1 MVISKSSV
9 ALRRKCCG
17 LRNTRPGY
25 LLGHTYFSTMIRPRH
40 RHRSLAPLTAV
51 TLGTECCPS
60 PLLLLLIL
68 LAAIANL
75 VSAMDFQAGN
85 HVRAAAKAAD
95 LLSQRRG
102 QAPAGP
108 SAEERRRLN
117 EMKRKKEM
125 RERLGLESDGEASD
139 EEPPATADGDWEED
153 GEASTLMSGL
163 SDEGIGNESF
173 SDSDSNRRTEGS
185 GKRKRRR
192 RRRRRRREREFHAE
206 ADEED
211 ACILD
216 AIGLGNLQDFQ

>member
-1 MVISKSSV
+1 
-9 ALRRKCCG
+9 
-17 LRNTRPGY
+17 
-25 LLGHTYFSTMIRPRH
+25 
-40 RHRSLAPLTAV
+40 
-51 TLGTECCPS
+51 
-60 PLLLLLIL
+60 
-68 LAAIANL
+68 
-75 VSAMDFQAGN
+75 
-85 HVRAAAKAAD
+85 
-95 LLSQRRG
+95 
-102 QAPAGP
+102 
-108 SAEERRRLN
+108 
-117 EMKRKKEM
+117 M

-139 EEPPATADGDWEED
+139 EEPPATADGDWED

>member
-40 RHRSLAPLTAV
+40 RHRSLAPLSAV

-117 EMKRKKEM
+117 EMKRRKEM

>member
-1 MVISKSSV
+1 
-9 ALRRKCCG
+9 
-17 LRNTRPGY
+17 
-25 LLGHTYFSTMIRPRH
+25 MIRPRH

-117 EMKRKKEM
+117 EMKRRKEM

-139 EEPPATADGDWEED
+139 EEPPATAGGDWEED

-173 SDSDSNRRTEGS
+173 SDSDSDSNRRTEGS

>member
-1 MVISKSSV
+1 M
-9 ALRRKCCG
+9 
-17 LRNTRPGY
+17 
-25 LLGHTYFSTMIRPRH
+25 
-40 RHRSLAPLTAV
+40 APLTAV

-117 EMKRKKEM
+117 EMKRRKEM